1 MGRYTPRTSADELR
15 DARAALD
22 SAFVEM
28 RNWRGHLESMAAH
41 PNDREALGH
50 QATRS
55 AKIVAALIAE
65 AEQHS
70 READRLDGVQP
81 SVVS

>member
-1 MGRYTPRTSADELR
+1 MGRYTPRTAAEELR

-41 PNDREALGH
+41 PVDREALSH

-55 AKIVAALIAE
+55 AKIVAALIEE
-65 AEQHS
+65 AKQHQ
-70 READRLDGVQP
+70 READRLDGVQLTE
-81 SVVS
+81 VS